1 MNNDRKSQIL
11 KAAAVLIKEKGY
23 DGTSM
28 RDLASTIAME
38 ASSLYNHISSKDQ
51 ILKLIC
57 FDMAEKF
64 DKGLAEVNDI
74 YFNAEEK
81 LHLAVKNHILILTE
95 NPDKSYVF
103 INEWRKLDPSSL
115 QEFIVLR
122 DKYEQGI
129 SEILKN
135 GEEEGLF
142 NEGDKK
148 FAVLTIL
155 SSLNWI
161 VEWYKPNGSM
171 TAEQI
176 ANKLTDFILTGL
188 RK

>member
-1 MNNDRKSQIL
+1 MNSERKSQIL
-11 KAAAVLIKEKGY
+11 IAAAILIKEKGY

-28 RDLASTIAME
+28 RDLASTMAME

-81 LHLAVKNHILILTE
+81 LRMAVKNHILVLTQ
-95 NPDKSYVF
+95 NPYRAYVF
-103 INEWRKLDPSSL
+103 INEWRKLDAVSL

-122 DKYEQGI
+122 DQYEKGI
-129 SEILKN
+129 ATILVN

-155 SSLNWI
+155 SSLNWV
-161 VEWYKPNGSM
+161 VEWYKADGEM